1 MKFSYKFLV
10 STFLILFIVI
20 SANIFAL
27 KFYAGKY
34 FVEYVDAIK
43 KETNKVE
50 ISFIDTI
57 LQNKNIDPEIIEEYK
72 SISEDLDGLI
82 SSLEKF
88 SKNPKPSNVSLLE
101 SLQKSGVSSS
111 TIENI
116 IGANALQSFFSNI
129 SNFISL
135 DTTKP
140 EGIFVFK
147 TLKSMS
153 YFNLLLITVIL
164 ILYYFWINYSFK
176 PISSI
181 IDNLSNIIYKKEY
194 KSLIYNK
201 KDEFFPLIETINSLN
216 KSLSL
221 QEKIRSDFLSDLSH
235 EIKTPITAVKCY
247 LEGIED
253 GIIIPDDKN
262 MSLLYNEIERLI
274 KITNSIM
281 EFEKEESQKMTDIF
295 ASRFDFSSLV
305 EFISGEYL
313 PILSKNHQQI
323 VSYSSSGYFINA
335 DSDKISQLLH
345 NIFSN
350 YIKYAGK
357 NSTLVIKT
365 INKDR
370 KHIISFADN
379 GKGVDAQELPFLK
392 EKFYKA
398 EKSRNKSVGSGI
410 GIGLSVIEKIVKLH
424 NGEFYINS
432 QAKKG
437 FEIIIE
443 LPR

>member
-1 MKFSYKFLV
+1 
-10 STFLILFIVI
+10 
-20 SANIFAL
+20 
-27 KFYAGKY
+27 
-34 FVEYVDAIK
+34 
-43 KETNKVE
+43 
-50 ISFIDTI
+50 
-57 LQNKNIDPEIIEEYK
+57 
-72 SISEDLDGLI
+72 
-82 SSLEKF
+82 
-88 SKNPKPSNVSLLE
+88 
-101 SLQKSGVSSS
+101 
-111 TIENI
+111 
-116 IGANALQSFFSNI
+116 
-129 SNFISL
+129 
-135 DTTKP
+135 
-140 EGIFVFK
+140 
-147 TLKSMS
+147 
-153 YFNLLLITVIL
+153 
-164 ILYYFWINYSFK
+164 
-176 PISSI
+176 
-181 IDNLSNIIYKKEY
+181 
-194 KSLIYNK
+194 
-201 KDEFFPLIETINSLN
+201 
-216 KSLSL
+216 
-221 QEKIRSDFLSDLSH
+221 